1 MDLSEL
7 AQVLTITAKKLSG
20 LTLGRKWSKTKPGS
34 QSSTRDRRSP
44 EDAKRNTHCSACGQ
58 RGHWYQD
65 PECPKN
71 QGKTSSSATSYASSK
86 KSAAPSS
93 SGSSN
98 KPKFAVNLIHHEHGS
113 ISIGSHDQED
123 HQYGQAF
130 SVGMVHHMDT
140 YDVLTS
146 HHEDTFAGFLVLDS
160 GCQRTCCGQKW
171 LHAHMKKLQQHALSP
186 YSFQADDVFQFG
198 KGTPSK
204 SLTRSFL
211 PSGIAG
217 EPLLLGAC
225 VLQENIPCLGSNS
238 LLTRLG
244 AVLDLSND
252 WVTFTKLGV
261 GAKIHRIAGHMAI
274 NILNFPARTYNQK
287 TWDELMYQ
295 QETPDPE
302 FVVSLNLN
310 SSDSH
315 APAASSMACS
325 MAEVYDE
332 HSEHVQEL
340 PPPYDDDDDQS
351 QGAATRC
358 VAGIPPAVPPTANP
372 RTCQHP
378 TTRRYGNAH
387 GRYAECLT
395 CSTKWKWSQES
406 WVPHG
411 RKERSAHLQP
421 LPPPSSATI
430 SQPASSAMRSMRPK
444 ALPKPSTRPPAGY
457 PMIGPS
463 TSWTTFRPGE
473 MWTSFNPGDM
483 RTDHLTPSEME
494 EVVQIISQESP
505 IVEMQHRDDLTWIE
519 EAWLT
524 EDMYLQ
530 DRAQREAAS
539 NQARWDRLTQLGA
552 IGDMEEEIY
561 EWEEVDESL

>member
-1 MDLSEL
+1 M
-7 AQVLTITAKKLSG
+7 
-20 LTLGRKWSKTKPGS
+20 
-34 QSSTRDRRSP
+34 
-44 EDAKRNTHCSACGQ
+44 
-58 RGHWYQD
+58 
-65 PECPKN
+65 
-71 QGKTSSSATSYASSK
+71 
-86 KSAAPSS
+86 
-93 SGSSN
+93 
-98 KPKFAVNLIHHEHGS
+98 NLIHHEHGS

-146 HHEDTFAGFLVLDS
+146 HHEDMFAGFLVLDS

-274 NILNFPARTYNQK
+274 NILDFPARTYNQK

-302 FVVSLNLN
+302 FVVPLNLN

-387 GRYAECLT
+387 GRFAECLT
-395 CSTKWKWSQES
+395 CGTKWKWSQES

-444 ALPKPSTRPPAGY
+444 AQPKASTRPPAGY

-539 NQARWDRLTQLGA
+539 NQTRWDRLTQLGA

-561 EWEEVDESL
+561 EWEEVDDSL